1 MSSNRFSPGNHVV
14 DIPSLFAAVFDA
26 LVALMLSELDRIQY
40 KVGFAVQ
47 VNESKT
53 MSNVS
58 RFACNIAKKS
68 RVPHTQ
74 CLSTNQVQMSKDDGS
89 VSKPFFRSRQK
100 MILNEDNISLAVQQ
114 AQAEITKHLDSW
126 VSCSMSLFSCEL
138 SQLFIHPNF
147 SYTYTFEL
155 TTIYPKRTYQYQT

>member
-1 MSSNRFSPGNHVV
+1 
-14 DIPSLFAAVFDA
+14 
-26 LVALMLSELDRIQY
+26 
-40 KVGFAVQ
+40 
-47 VNESKT
+47 
-53 MSNVS
+53 
-58 RFACNIAKKS
+58 
-68 RVPHTQ
+68 
-74 CLSTNQVQMSKDDGS
+74 MSKDDGS

-100 MILNEDNISLAVQQ
+100 MILNEDNISLAVEQ